1 MIKMLM
7 KFALV
12 GLSGVGVNMAV
23 YTFLTFQGTNFL
35 IAAGCAFGVAVINN
49 FVWNTLWTFQG
60 RAMDRS
66 IRVKFVSFLAISA
79 INLGVNLMILRSLV
93 EFMQVNEILAQ
104 LTAIAVASSL
114 NFCLNFLITFR
125 EKRQQQKKEE
135 TRTAVHYEDYYPAD
149 LQ

>member
-1 MIKMLM
+1 MLM
-7 KFALV
+7 KFAVV

-23 YTFLTFQGTNFL
+23 YTFLTSFGTNFL
-35 IAAGCAFGVAVINN
+35 IAAGFAFGVAVTNN
-49 FVWNTLWTFQG
+49 FVWNVLWTFKG
-60 RAMDRS
+60 RAKDRNVK
-66 IRVKFVSFLAISA
+66 IKFVSFLAISV

-114 NFCLNFLITFR
+114 NFGLNFLITFR
-125 EKRQQQKKEE
+125 EKRQKQRKEE
-135 TRTAVHYEDYYPAD
+135 TGTAVHYEDYYPAD